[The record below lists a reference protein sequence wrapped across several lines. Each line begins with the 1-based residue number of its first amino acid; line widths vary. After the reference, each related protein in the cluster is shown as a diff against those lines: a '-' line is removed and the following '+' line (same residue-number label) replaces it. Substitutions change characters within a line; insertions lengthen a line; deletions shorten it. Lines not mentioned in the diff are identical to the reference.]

1 MFRTRI
7 VSSLLILLLFV
18 SAAPVLAG
26 KVLDGI
32 VERGEIRVGMT
43 GSQPPLN
50 VMSKS
55 GTLIGYEVDLV
66 EILADS
72 MGVKAKLVILPFP
85 ELLPALKKGDI
96 DMVVSGM
103 TITPERNTQVAFV
116 GPYLLTGK
124 SILTK
129 SETLAAV
136 ADVTEID
143 MESVRLTALAGS
155 TSQEFAEVV
164 IPKAKLQTTDD
175 YDKAIKLVMDGQA
188 DAMIA
193 DMEICQLTVM
203 RYPDSG
209 LATLTDPLTI
219 EPIGIALPPGDAL
232 LINLVENYLSALDM
246 VGLLEELQDAWYTD
260 GSWLIQL
267 P

>member
-1 MFRTRI
+1 MFRNRI
-7 VSSLLILLLFV
+7 VSSLVILLLLV
-18 SAAPVLAG
+18 VAAPAFAG

-50 VMSKS
+50 VTSKS
-55 GTLIGYEVDLV
+55 GELIGYEVDLV

-85 ELLPALKKGDI
+85 ELLPALKKGDV

-103 TITPERNTQVAFV
+103 TITPERNTKVAFV

-129 SETLAAV
+129 SDTLAA
-136 ADVTEID
+136 AAEVTDID
-143 MESVRLTALAGS
+143 MESVTLTALAGS

-164 IPKAKLQTTDD
+164 IPNAKLQTTDD
-175 YDKAIKLVMDGQA
+175 YDQAIKLVMDGQA

-193 DMEICQLTVM
+193 DIEICQLTVL
-203 RYPDSG
+203 RYPESG

-219 EPIGIALPPGDAL
+219 EPVGIALPPGDPL

-246 VGLLEELQDAWYTD
+246 VGLLEELRDAWYTD

>member
-1 MFRTRI
+1 MFRIRI

-18 SAAPVLAG
+18 SAAPALAG

-32 VERGEIRVGMT
+32 VARGEIRVGMT

-55 GTLIGYEVDLV
+55 GELIGYEVDLV

-85 ELLPALKKGDI
+85 ELLPALKKGEL

-103 TITPERNTQVAFV
+103 TITPERNTKVAFV

-129 SETLAAV
+129 SETLAA
-136 ADVTEID
+136 AAEVTDID
-143 MESVRLTALAGS
+143 MESVTLTALAGS

-164 IPKAKLQTTDD
+164 IPNAKLQTTDD

-193 DMEICQLTVM
+193 DIEICQLTVL
-203 RYPDSG
+203 RYPDAG

-219 EPIGIALPPGDAL
+219 EPVGIALPPGDPL

-246 VGLLEELQDAWYTD
+246 VGLLEELHDAWYTD

>member
-1 MFRTRI
+1 MFRIRT
-7 VSSLLILLLFV
+7 VSLLLILLLFV
-18 SAAPVLAG
+18 SAAPALAG

-85 ELLPALKKGDI
+85 ELLSALKKGDV

-136 ADVTEID
+136 ADVIEID
-143 MESVRLTALAGS
+143 TESVTLTALAGS

-164 IPKAKLQTTDD
+164 IPNAKLQTTDD

-193 DMEICQLTVM
+193 DIEICQLTVL

-219 EPIGIALPPGDAL
+219 EPVGIALPPGDPL

-246 VGLLEELQDAWYTD
+246 VGLLEQLHDAWYTD

>member
-1 MFRTRI
+1 MFRIRI

-18 SAAPVLAG
+18 SAAPALAG

-136 ADVTEID
+136 ADVIEID
-143 MESVRLTALAGS
+143 MESVTLTALAGS

-175 YDKAIKLVMDGQA
+175 YDKAI
-188 DAMIA
+188 
-193 DMEICQLTVM
+193 
-203 RYPDSG
+203 
-209 LATLTDPLTI
+209 
-219 EPIGIALPPGDAL
+219 
-232 LINLVENYLSALDM
+232 
-246 VGLLEELQDAWYTD
+246 
-260 GSWLIQL
+260 
-267 P
+267 

>member
-136 ADVTEID
+136 ADVIEID

>member
-1 MFRTRI
+1 MIRNRV
-7 VSSLLILLLFV
+7 VSSLLIALLFV
-18 SAAPVLAG
+18 VTAPAFAG

-32 VERGEIRVGMT
+32 VERGEVRVGMT

-50 VMSKS
+50 VKSKS
-55 GTLIGYEVDLV
+55 GKLIGYEVDLV
-66 EILADS
+66 EILAES
-72 MGVKAKLVILPFP
+72 MGVKAKLVVLPFSQ
-85 ELLPALKKGDI
+85 LLPALKKGDV
-96 DMVVSGM
+96 DMVVSGV

-129 SETLAAV
+129 SETLAAAAEV
-136 ADVTEID
+136 ADID
-143 MESVRLTALAGS
+143 MESVTLTALAGS

-164 IPKAKLQTTDD
+164 APKAKLQTTDD

-193 DMEICQLTVM
+193 DIEICQLTVL

-209 LATLTDPLTI
+209 LATLSDPLTI
-219 EPIGIALPPGDAL
+219 EPVGIALPPGDPL
-232 LINLVENYLSALDM
+232 LINLVENYLAALDM
-246 VGLLEELQDAWYTD
+246 VGLLEELHDVWYTD

>member
-7 VSSLLILLLFV
+7 VPSLLILLLFV
-18 SAAPVLAG
+18 SAAPALAG

-50 VMSKS
+50 VKSKS
-55 GTLIGYEVDLV
+55 GSIIGYEVDLV
-66 EILADS
+66 EILAES

-129 SETLAAV
+129 SATLAA
-136 ADVTEID
+136 AAEVTDID

-175 YDKAIKLVMDGQA
+175 YDQAIKLVMDGQA
-188 DAMIA
+188 DAMVA
-193 DMEICQLTVM
+193 DIEICQLTVL

-209 LATLTDPLTI
+209 LATLTEPLTL
-219 EPIGIALPPGDAL
+219 EPVGIALPPGDPL

-246 VGLLEELQDAWYTD
+246 VGLLEQLHDAWYTD
-260 GSWLIQL
+260 GSWLTQL

>member
-1 MFRTRI
+1 MFRNRI
-7 VSSLLILLLFV
+7 VSSLLILLLLV
-18 SAAPVLAG
+18 VAAPAFAG

-50 VMSKS
+50 VTSKS
-55 GTLIGYEVDLV
+55 GELIGYEVDLV

-85 ELLPALKKGDI
+85 ELLPALKKGDV
-96 DMVVSGM
+96 DMVVSGV
-103 TITPERNTQVAFV
+103 TITPERNTKVAFV

-129 SETLAAV
+129 SETLAA
-136 ADVTEID
+136 AAEVTDID
-143 MESVRLTALAGS
+143 MESVTLTALAGS

-164 IPKAKLQTTDD
+164 IPNAKLQTTDN
-175 YDKAIKLVMDGQA
+175 YDQAIKLVMDGQA

-193 DMEICQLTVM
+193 DIEICQLTVL
-203 RYPDSG
+203 RYPESG

-219 EPIGIALPPGDAL
+219 EPVGIALPPGDPL

-246 VGLLEELQDAWYTD
+246 VGLLEELRDAWYTD

>member
-7 VSSLLILLLFV
+7 VPSLLILLLFV
-18 SAAPVLAG
+18 SAAPALAG

-50 VMSKS
+50 VKSKS
-55 GTLIGYEVDLV
+55 GSIIGYEVDLV

-72 MGVKAKLVILPFP
+72 MGVKATLVILPFP

-103 TITPERNTQVAFV
+103 TITPERNTRVAFV

-136 ADVTEID
+136 ADVIEID

-209 LATLTDPLTI
+209 LATLTEPLTI

>member
-1 MFRTRI
+1 MFRIRI

-18 SAAPVLAG
+18 SAAPALAG

-136 ADVTEID
+136 ADVIEID
-143 MESVRLTALAGS
+143 MESVTLTALAGS

-193 DMEICQLTVM
+193 DIEICQLTVL
-203 RYPDSG
+203 RYPESG
-209 LATLTDPLTI
+209 LATLTEPLTI
-219 EPIGIALPPGDAL
+219 EPIGIALPPGDPL

-246 VGLLEELQDAWYTD
+246 VGLLEQLHDAWYTD